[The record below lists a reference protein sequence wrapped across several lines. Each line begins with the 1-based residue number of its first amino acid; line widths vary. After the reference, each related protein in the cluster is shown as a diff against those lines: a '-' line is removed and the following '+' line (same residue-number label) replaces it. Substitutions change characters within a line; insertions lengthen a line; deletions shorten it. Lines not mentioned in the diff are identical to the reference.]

1 MSKLPEI
8 ALAERL
14 ADRVVALAI
23 PDRVREKCIELAVDV
38 IGLCVTARNEDYVK
52 AALSGCDD
60 DGTCTAIGHAR
71 TLNAPSLPAGN
82 SE

>member
-14 ADRVVALAI
+14 AERCATLAV
-23 PDRVREKCIELAVDV
+23 PDGVREKCIDLAVDV

-52 AALSGCDD
+52 A
-60 DGTCTAIGHAR
+60 
-71 TLNAPSLPAGN
+71 TLT
-82 SE
+82 